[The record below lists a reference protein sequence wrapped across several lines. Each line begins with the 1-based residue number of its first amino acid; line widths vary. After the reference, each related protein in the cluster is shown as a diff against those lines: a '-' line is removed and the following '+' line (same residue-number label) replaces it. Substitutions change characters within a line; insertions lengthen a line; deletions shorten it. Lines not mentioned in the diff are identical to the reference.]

1 MAGYTRQSTYTDGDV
16 INAADS
22 NNEFDQILNVFSNT
36 GGHKHDGTAAEGPV
50 IGLIGDPGVV
60 TPLNKVVV
68 SDSNNRI
75 GVFVDVGSSSVEQ
88 VRFQDGAI
96 VPVTDNDVD
105 LGATGAEFKD
115 LHIDGTANIDSL
127 VADTVDVNGGTI
139 DGAVIGGSSAA
150 AVTTTSLTVTSGTA
164 VTSIDT
170 DLSSVSGSD
179 DTLASAKAIKTY
191 VDAQVT
197 AQDLDFQGDSGG
209 ALSIDLDSESLT
221 IAGGTGIDTS
231 GSGNTL
237 SVAVD
242 STVATLTGSQTLT
255 NKTLTAPIL
264 SGSSSAAGSIL
275 FKEDTDNG
283 TNSATLIGPAST
295 GDVTITLPAAT
306 DTLVGKAT
314 TDTLTNKTLT
324 APILSGSASAAGSI
338 LFKEDTDN
346 GTNAVTLIGPAS
358 TADVTVTLPAATDT
372 LVGKTTTDTL
382 TNKTIDVDNNTV
394 SNIEVDNLKSGVLD
408 TDLSSVSGSDDTLAS
423 AKAVKAY
430 VDAQLTVSDL
440 DFQGDSGGALS
451 IDLDSETLDIAGG
464 TGIDTSGSGNTL
476 TVAIDST
483 VTTLT
488 GSQTLTNKTLTAP
501 TLSGSS
507 SAAGSILFKEDTDN
521 GTNAVTLIGPAATA
535 DVTVTLPSSAGT
547 VALTSDVPSAG
558 ISSGN
563 VATFTSGA
571 EDNDFLR
578 IDGTAIEGRSAS
590 EVLSD
595 IGGQAALTFG
605 ISNTNIPIFT
615 SGVADDDFLRI
626 AGTSVEGR
634 SAAEVLSD
642 IGGQAS
648 LTFGISNTNAVKIDS
663 SSVADDEFARFTA
676 NGLESR
682 SAAEVLSDIGASAV
696 AGSSSIVT
704 TGALDAGS
712 ITSGFGTINNG
723 ASSITTTGVITGG
736 TVEATAD
743 TSAGDNA
750 AIGFTAAEGLILTG
764 QGSTNDVTIKNDA
777 DADVIEIPTGTTNVT
792 IAGGLTVGSVA
803 TAKTDTDTSNTGNV
817 TLDFSA
823 NQNFVLT
830 LTGNTT
836 LVNPST
842 ETVGQSGFIVCIQ
855 DGTGGR
861 TLSLGTDYE
870 TAGGAGITLSSA
882 ASTTDI
888 IPYVVAASNRILLG
902 APQLA
907 FS

>member
-1 MAGYTRQSTYTDGDV
+1 MAGYTRQSSYTDGDV
-16 INAADS
+16 IDAADS

-36 GGHKHDGTAAEGPV
+36 GGHKHDGTTAEGPV

-75 GVFVDVGSSSVEQ
+75 GVFVDVSSSSVEQ

-127 VADTVDVNGGTI
+127 VADTADINGGTI

-164 VTSIDT
+164 ITSIDT
-170 DLSSVSGSD
+170 DISSVSGSD

-191 VDAQVT
+191 VDSQVT

-231 GSGNTL
+231 GSSNTL
-237 SVAVD
+237 SVAID

-255 NKTLTAPIL
+255 NKTLTAPVL
-264 SGSSSAAGSIL
+264 SGSSSSAGSIL

-295 GDVTITLPAAT
+295 ADVTITLPAAT
-306 DTLVGKAT
+306 DTLVGKA
-314 TDTLTNKTLT
+314 
-324 APILSGSASAAGSI
+324 
-338 LFKEDTDN
+338 
-346 GTNAVTLIGPAS
+346 
-358 TADVTVTLPAATDT
+358 
-372 LVGKTTTDTL
+372 TTDTL

-430 VDAQLTVSDL
+430 VDAQLTGSDL

-483 VTTLT
+483 VATLT

-521 GTNAVTLIGPAATA
+521 GTNAVTLIGPASTA

-547 VALTSDVPSAG
+547 VALTSDIPSSG

-571 EDNDFLR
+571 ADNDFLR

-605 ISNTNIPIFT
+605 ISDTNIPIFT

-634 SAAEVLSD
+634 SASEVLSD

-682 SAAEVLSDIGASAV
+682 SASEVLSDIGASAA

-704 TGALDAGS
+704 TGALDSGS
-712 ITSGFGTINNG
+712 ITSGFGAIDNG
-723 ASSITTTGVITGG
+723 ASAITTTGVITGG
-736 TVEATAD
+736 TVEATGD

-750 AIGFTAAEGLILTG
+750 AMGFTAAEGLILTG

-792 IAGGLTVGSVA
+792 IAGGLTVGAVA
-803 TAKTDTDTSNTGNV
+803 TAKTDTDTSNTGSV

-830 LTGNTT
+830 LTGNVT
-836 LVNPST
+836 LANPST

-882 ASTTDI
+882 ASATDI